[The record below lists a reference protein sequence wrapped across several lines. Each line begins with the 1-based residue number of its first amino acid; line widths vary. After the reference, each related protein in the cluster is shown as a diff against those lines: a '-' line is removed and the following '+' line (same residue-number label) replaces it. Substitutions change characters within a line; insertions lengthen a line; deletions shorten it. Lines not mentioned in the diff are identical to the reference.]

1 MIVKDKVLFG
11 SRERKAGSR
20 ERKEMPEITNA

>member
-11 SRERKAGSR
+11 SREQEAGSR